1 MRKLETIAGRRRK
14 RRKSFFLNPTDAPG
28 DRSDSPRGRAA
39 ERQSGILSSKNVAE
53 KGRKP
58 VFKAPSLVF
67 LFLSQSRKQILSD
80 DSLLLNFEHVK
91 RESCSGG
98 LMESLQE
105 QEAKPR
111 FMFDGRKMIGGSS
124 AEAGT

>member
-1 MRKLETIAGRRRK
+1 MTAREAAQLSGNPE
-14 RRKSFFLNPTDAPG
+14 SFQV
-28 DRSDSPRGRAA
+28 
-39 ERQSGILSSKNVAE
+39 EMKKKSKNSFQGSVSC
-53 KGRKP
+53 
-58 VFKAPSLVF
+58 FF
-67 LFLSQSRKQILSD
+67 FFFFSQSRKQTASD

-91 RESCSGG
+91 WASCSGG

-111 FMFDGRKMIGGSS
+111 FMFDGRKMIGGKS

>member
-39 ERQSGILSSKNVAE
+39 ERQSGILSSKNVE
-53 KGRKP
+53 KGRKT

-67 LFLSQSRKQILSD
+67 WGVFFVSLTESKA
-80 DSLLLNFEHVK
+80 DSK
-91 RESCSGG
+91 
-98 LMESLQE
+98 
-105 QEAKPR
+105 
-111 FMFDGRKMIGGSS
+111 
-124 AEAGT
+124 